1 MAHILKSVST
11 QILEDLYFH
20 DHPDAKGTSVKK
32 KEIVDR
38 IADKID
44 HLAVEIVVAA
54 LDKEHLTG
62 LAEKHKVE
70 FKAEDN
76 KKSMSVLQRRVAHHI
91 EAAGLDDFLKAA
103 DDDTLKA
110 LSADLESDSKTAKD
124 LAEQA
129 RTLGAERYF
138 TSFDVESL
146 RSLADEL
153 KLKHAAKSSS
163 KRKLVDAIVNQED
176 SEAVQPKKKKAK
188 VEVSKKKKALEK
200 GITYDEIFQH
210 YYMEELRDWLKE
222 KGVKSYGKKPLLIK
236 RALAF
241 LDGHTD
247 GILVGQK
254 SVSKKKKSTK
264 KVAAKKAAPKKVAAS
279 KKKENGDKE

>member
-1 MAHILKSVST
+1 
-11 QILEDLYFH
+11 LEDLYFH
-20 DHPDAKGTSVKK
+20 DHPDAKGTKVKP
-32 KEIVDR
+32 KEIVER
-38 IADKID
+38 LADKID
-44 HLAVEIVVAA
+44 HLAVQIVVAA
-54 LDKEHLTG
+54 LGKEHLTD

-70 FKAEDN
+70 FKTDDN
-76 KKSMSVLQRRVAHHI
+76 KKSASVLQRRVGDHI
-91 EAAGLDDFLKAA
+91 EAAGLDDFLKGA

-110 LSADLESDSKTAKD
+110 LSTDFDTSSKTAKD
-124 LAEQA
+124 LAEHA

-138 TSFDVESL
+138 SSFDVESL
-146 RSLADEL
+146 RGLAADL

-163 KRKLVDAIVNQED
+163 KRKLVDAIVTQED
-176 SEAVQPKKKKAK
+176 AEAGEPKKKKAK
-188 VEVSKKKKALEK
+188 VDVGKKKALEK

-222 KGVKSYGKKPLLIK
+222 KGVKSYGKKPVLIR

-254 SVSKKKKSTK
+254 GVGKKKKTK
-264 KVAAKKAAPKKVAAS
+264 KGAAKKATTTTKKAAT
-279 KKKENGDKE
+279 KKTKENGDKE